1 MENDSLDILL
11 KDRRIQDVEWIAL
24 GRALDIY
31 KIEEKSDED
40 KAKIVNMELRHYY
53 GNTIA
58 NIFRDS
64 YEPDYKDP
72 IIKDALE
79 FCNLIMN
86 VKENDI
92 DTIEETIYQELT
104 TAFKYKKLQEWNLR
118 KKETTEYFNMLIEI
132 GRDANTWVKVF
143 KKIVLGGGKAGLA
156 GRFLG
161 MPWAAAAA
169 ANQFLFE
176 TNWKKVIPTILIVS
190 VIRKRLKINSI
201 FK

>member
-58 NIFRDS
+58 NILRS
-64 YEPDYKDP
+64 IYEPDYKDP

-79 FCNLIMN
+79 FCNLKMN

-92 DTIEETIYQELT
+92 DIIEDIIYQELT
-104 TAFKYKKLQEWNLR
+104 TAFKHKKLQEWNSR

-156 GRFLG
+156 GRFFG
-161 MPWAAAAA
+161 VPGAAVTVV
-169 ANQFLFE
+169 NQFLFD
-176 TNWKKVIPTILIVS
+176 TNWKKVIPAILIVS
-190 VIRKRLKINSI
+190 VIRKRLKISSI
-201 FK
+201 FE

>member
-1 MENDSLDILL
+1 
-11 KDRRIQDVEWIAL
+11 
-24 GRALDIY
+24 
-31 KIEEKSDED
+31 
-40 KAKIVNMELRHYY
+40 MELRHYY
-53 GNTIA
+53 GNTIV
-58 NIFRDS
+58 NIFRDI
-64 YEPDYKDP
+64 YEPDYEDP
-72 IIKDALE
+72 IIKDALV
-79 FCNLIMN
+79 FCNLEIN
-86 VKENDI
+86 VEEKDI
-92 DTIEETIYQELT
+92 DFIEETIYQELT